1 MDRILLIRY
10 GEIGLK
16 GQNRT
21 FFEDALLR
29 NIERVLQNVTSSKES
44 IRVRKSQGR
53 LFVTGV
59 TLNNERDL
67 IRAISK
73 VPGVVGVS
81 PAVSVE
87 NDIDLII
94 HAAVCLMQEAV
105 DGTVE
110 MKNAV
115 PVRADVNPTMP
126 TFRVS
131 TKRPNKNFPMT
142 SPDVNQKIGNAIL
155 QNMPKLS
162 VDLHNPDIVL
172 HIEIRDK
179 RTYLYAY
186 EAKGPGGLPIGVS
199 GKGTVLLSGG
209 IDSPVSAYMA
219 MKRGVD
225 ICALHFWSYP
235 ITGERSKEKVV
246 DICKVLTQFDPDLRL
261 YIAPFTE
268 IQTNIIKD
276 CPETYRIT
284 IMRRM
289 MMRVATSF
297 CKQTGSQAIF
307 TGESLGQVASQTLES
322 LTVIEEAAGFP
333 ILRPLICFDKT
344 EIVSKSREIGTYDI
358 SCQPYDDCCSVF
370 VPKHPV
376 TRPTVKEA
384 VAAERK
390 LNIDE
395 LVNRCVLEIQ
405 EVSVL

>member
-29 NIERVLQNVTSSKES
+29 NIERVFKNVTSSKES
-44 IRVRKSQGR
+44 IRVTKSQGR

-94 HAAVCLMQEAV
+94 HAAVCLMQEAI

-155 QNMPKLS
+155 QNMP
-162 VDLHNPDIVL
+162 
-172 HIEIRDK
+172 
-179 RTYLYAY
+179 
-186 EAKGPGGLPIGVS
+186 
-199 GKGTVLLSGG
+199 
-209 IDSPVSAYMA
+209 
-219 MKRGVD
+219 
-225 ICALHFWSYP
+225 
-235 ITGERSKEKVV
+235 
-246 DICKVLTQFDPDLRL
+246 
-261 YIAPFTE
+261 
-268 IQTNIIKD
+268 
-276 CPETYRIT
+276 
-284 IMRRM
+284 
-289 MMRVATSF
+289 
-297 CKQTGSQAIF
+297 
-307 TGESLGQVASQTLES
+307 
-322 LTVIEEAAGFP
+322 
-333 ILRPLICFDKT
+333 
-344 EIVSKSREIGTYDI
+344 
-358 SCQPYDDCCSVF
+358 
-370 VPKHPV
+370 
-376 TRPTVKEA
+376 
-384 VAAERK
+384 
-390 LNIDE
+390 
-395 LVNRCVLEIQ
+395 
-405 EVSVL
+405 